1 MRFMKFVVLC
11 LLPLTAGTVLAAGN
25 AEQGKALYA
34 TCAACHGADGQGNA
48 ALKAPR
54 LNHLQPSYIEAQLQ
68 KFKAGH
74 RGGPG
79 SSATA
84 MSMTPMAAT
93 LADEQ
98 AIADVAAYIIGL
110 NGEVSAASVE
120 GDKTLGGDYYNQFC
134 GACHGAAAEG
144 NLALNSPRLT
154 GTDDWYLTEQLRAFR
169 AGERG
174 AHPDDRTGKQ
184 MRAMSMVLPNDQA
197 IADVV
202 AFIRSLEVQD

>member
-11 LLPLTAGTVLAAGN
+11 LLPIAAGAALAQGN

-34 TCAACHGADGQGNA
+34 SCVACHGAEGEGNS

-54 LNHLQPSYIEAQLQ
+54 LNHLQSVYIQAQLQ
-68 KFKAGH
+68 KFKSGH
-74 RGGPG
+74 RGGQG
-79 SSATA
+79 SSVSA
-84 MSMTPMAAT
+84 MSMAPMATT

-98 AIADVAAYIIGL
+98 AMADVAAYIVGL
-110 NGEVSAASVE
+110 DGGPSAAAVE
-120 GDKTLGGDYYNQFC
+120 GDITLGGDYYNQFC

-144 NLALNSPRLT
+144 NLALNSPALA
-154 GTDDWYLTEQLRAFR
+154 GTDDWYLSEQLRAFR

-184 MRAMSMVLPNDQA
+184 MRAMSMVLPSDQA

-202 AFIRSLEVQD
+202 AFIRSLEP